1 MKTINFLVSH
11 FSHLLLIVTTAVL
24 FAGCATS
31 SERLPSE
38 KIALAN
44 LMVVKAKES
53 QAQQWAP
60 LELNQAIQRIDQ
72 AKQALKNNQYQ
83 QAIRLAEQALLD
95 ASLAEAKAESAIAHQ
110 LFKKAKFN

>member
-1 MKTINFLVSH
+1 MKRINFL
-11 FSHLLLIVTTAVL
+11 FFHLLLIVTTVVL

-38 KIALAN
+38 KIALAK

-53 QAQQWAP
+53 QAQRWAP
-60 LELNQAIQRIDQ
+60 MELNQAIQRIDQ
-72 AKQALKNNQYQ
+72 AKQALENHQYQ

-95 ASLAEAKAESAIAHQ
+95 ATLAEAKAELAIAHQ
-110 LFKKAKFN
+110 MFKKAKFN